1 MAYELWC
8 CCADHGYIT
17 CSTIAQYLRQL
28 PNTTELVRPEGR
40 EFTYK
45 NADTGVY
52 GYFDLYDS
60 PARESLTT
68 AQRLC
73 NAPLTIIV
81 NLLRPSFFA
90 LELMPVVEHLCRRL
104 GLAVIDPQ
112 SDFHQFEEADA
123 DRLTR
128 RWNAK
133 NQGLA
138 RYLAQRPGLPILRPY
153 LSVSRSLETWRFCY
167 ERKQYQERLGAAVVV
182 PSIRFA
188 LDVEGHVQR
197 VVDWRNPAAS
207 GISQVFPPC
216 DYVALL
222 PAPRSSVSEKMPARY
237 VRSGK
242 VLDSLKEVLSD
253 AGDAIGNLPMLQVN
267 LLDEASRAFDRLHS
281 AGAGEQL
288 TQIEPDAFVDC
299 EA

>member
-1 MAYELWC
+1 VAYELWC

-17 CSTIAQYLRQL
+17 CSTIAQHLKQL
-28 PNTTELVRPEGR
+28 PNTTESLRPEGL

-52 GYFDLYDS
+52 GYFDLFDS
-60 PARESLTT
+60 AARQSLTP
-68 AQRLC
+68 AQYLC
-73 NAPLTIIV
+73 NAGLTITV

-90 LELMPVVEHLCRRL
+90 LELMPIVEHLCRRL
-104 GLAVIDPQ
+104 GLVVVDPQ
-112 SDFHQFEEADA
+112 SDFQQFEEADA

-138 RYLAQRPGLPILRPY
+138 RYLAQRPGLQIVRPY

-167 ERKQYQERLGAAVVV
+167 ERKQYQERLGAAVAV

-188 LDVEGHVQR
+188 LDAERHVQR
-197 VVDWRNPAAS
+197 VVAWRNPAGS

-216 DYVALL
+216 DYVALV
-222 PAPRSSVSEKMPARY
+222 PTPRSSVSEKMPVKY
-237 VRSGK
+237 VRTSK
-242 VLDSLKEVLSD
+242 VLDSLKEVL
-253 AGDAIGNLPMLQVN
+253 ANPGAAIGNLPMLQVS

-288 TQIEPDAFVDC
+288 TEIEPDAFVDC